1 MSICF
6 LFLFLFLFFFFFFFF
21 CFISSH
27 FWFLFYA
34 AVPSCKFMA
43 NFGHSPYPYTFC
55 NMAGVLVFFSGQLLT
70 PYLDI
75 LDMSRNGCFLAL
87 KLFGNTDTL
96 GSIYLGVYNASWSGI
111 DRVAS

>member
-1 MSICF
+1 MICALEHIPLEH
-6 LFLFLFLFFFFFFFF
+6 LFSSF

-27 FWFLFYA
+27 FLVLYYT

-43 NFGHSPYPYTFC
+43 NFGHSPYPYAFC
-55 NMAGVLVFFSGQLLT
+55 NTAGVIVFFSGQLLT

-87 KLFGNTDTL
+87 KLFWGY
-96 GSIYLGVYNASWSGI
+96 GYIGI
-111 DRVAS
+111 DLFGCS